1 MMAFARTAIRLLYN
15 AMAAYHPQ
23 IVHFAITLLVVGVT
37 FRAVSLIPYPA
48 LAGPSALVLIV
59 LGTGAAALAVNSGDA
74 AHDAVQRMPG
84 AGVAVAAHEE
94 WGRRTLTV
102 FMGVI
107 AIEAV
112 GLMLFRSPRR
122 RHAYLASTVVGLVG
136 LVCVYQAGALGGR
149 LVYSYAGGVG
159 TRSGDPADVER
170 LLLAG
175 LYQQAQVERRAGHR
189 AQAAALIAQ
198 AAERFPTDT
207 DVQLAAAQSLLLDRQ
222 DPTAALAKLKEIA
235 VAREDRALRI
245 QHGLLTADALEAA
258 GQRDGAAALVQ
269 GLLTDY
275 PDERRLQQRLG
286 TLKKTR

>member
-1 MMAFARTAIRLLYN
+1 
-15 AMAAYHPQ
+15 MAAYHPQ
-23 IVHFAITLLVVGVT
+23 IVHFAIALLAVGVV
-37 FRAVSLIPYPA
+37 FRAIALMPDPA

-59 LGTGAAALAVNSGDA
+59 LGTAASALAVNSGDA
-74 AHDAVQRMPG
+74 AHDAIQRMPG
-84 AGVAVAAHEE
+84 VASAVAAHED

-112 GLMLFRSPRR
+112 GVMLFKSPRR
-122 RHAYLASTVVGLVG
+122 RHAYLASTVVGLAG

-198 AAERFPTDT
+198 ATERWPTNA

-222 DPTAALAKLKEIA
+222 DPPAALAKLKEL
-235 VAREDRALRI
+235 VVPREDRALRI
-245 QHGLLTADALEAA
+245 SHGLLTADALE
-258 GQRDGAAALVQ
+258 
-269 GLLTDY
+269 
-275 PDERRLQQRLG
+275 
-286 TLKKTR
+286 